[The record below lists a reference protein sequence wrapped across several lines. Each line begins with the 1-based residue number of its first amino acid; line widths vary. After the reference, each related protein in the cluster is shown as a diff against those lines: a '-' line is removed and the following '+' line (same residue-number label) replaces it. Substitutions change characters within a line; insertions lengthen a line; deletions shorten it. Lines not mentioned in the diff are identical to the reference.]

1 MNNRFTL
8 TEEEKNRI
16 RGLHTFSEEAGMDTP
31 GGNPDFFYDEDS
43 IMSQMRNKD
52 KEISRE
58 EIIKILTQIHTLQ
71 HENAPAIA
79 QRRLEELFDKLDIKI
94 NNKEI

>member
-1 MNNRFTL
+1 
-8 TEEEKNRI
+8 
-16 RGLHTFSEEAGMDTP
+16 MDTP

-43 IMSQMRNKD
+43 IISQMRNKE

-58 EIIKILTQIHTLQ
+58 EIIKILTQVHTLQ
-71 HENAPAIA
+71 YENAPAIA